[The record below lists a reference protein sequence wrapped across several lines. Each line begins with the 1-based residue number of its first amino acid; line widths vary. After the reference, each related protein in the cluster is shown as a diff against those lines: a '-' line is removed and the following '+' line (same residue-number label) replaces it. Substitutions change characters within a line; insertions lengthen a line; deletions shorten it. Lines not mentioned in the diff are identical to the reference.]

1 MADPLTIGIVA
12 CSAEGAALCYR
23 TICTRAPATM
33 GPHRHPEIALHSHSL
48 ARYTE
53 ALERRDLRTVGD
65 LMLDSAAKCAAAG
78 ADFLICPDNTIHAAM
93 PYVRDASPLPWL
105 HIAEVVAAESRR
117 RGVRRAAI
125 LGTTWLVESDVYPTA
140 LGHQGIAYL
149 RPAPKDR
156 SELGRIIMNEL
167 IYDIRSER
175 SVETLLNIISRAKDA
190 GCDAAILGCTE
201 LPIVIGD
208 DNADLPVLD
217 STRLL
222 AEAALRHALASPEN
236 GEPPAAD

>member
-33 GPHRHPEIALHSHSL
+33 GPHRHPEIVLHSHSL

-53 ALERRDLRTVGD
+53 ALERRDLRSVGD
-65 LMLDSAAKCAAAG
+65 LMLESAAKCDAAG

-93 PYVRDASPLPWL
+93 PYVREASPLPWL
-105 HIAEVVAAESRR
+105 HIAEVVAAEARR
-117 RGVRRAAI
+117 RGVRKAAI
-125 LGTTWLVESDVYPTA
+125 LGTTWLVESDVYPIA

-149 RPAPKDR
+149 RPEPKDR
-156 SELGRIIMNEL
+156 SELGRIIMDEL
-167 IYDIRSER
+167 VYDIRNEQ
-175 SVETLLNIISRAKDA
+175 SVDTLLNVISRAKVA

-201 LPIVIGD
+201 LPIVISG
-208 DNADLPVLD
+208 DNADLPTLD

-222 AEAALRHALASPEN
+222 AEAALRHALAMTED
-236 GEPPAAD
+236 GKLFAAT